1 MFSIYVILPSLFRIS
16 LACIS
21 IISATK
27 RAIEHPVNSPES
39 KFKWSNLRVRHIEE
53 IEIQWAS
60 MYQFFMHL
68 MIFNDII

>member
-39 KFKWSNLRVRHIEE
+39 KSNDQIYV
-53 IEIQWAS
+53 
-60 MYQFFMHL
+60 
-68 MIFNDII
+68 